1 MKTNDI
7 TKAKNP
13 ALRGSLNA
21 LRRSAAAAR
30 KVAIQTD
37 TNLIVV
43 KDGKLT
49 RIPAQVLREETSPAA
64 CPQS

>member
-21 LRRSAAAAR
+21 LRRSAEAAR
-30 KVAIQTD
+30 KLAAQTG
-37 TNLIVV
+37 TRLVIV
-43 KDGKLT
+43 KDGKLL
-49 RIPAQVLREETSPAA
+49 RLPAEEIRHGS
-64 CPQS
+64 

>member
-7 TKAKNP
+7 TQAKDP

-30 KVAIQTD
+30 KVAMQTD
-37 TNLIVV
+37 TDLIIV
-43 KDGKLT
+43 KEGKLT
-49 RIPAQVLREETSPAA
+49 RIPAQALREAA
-64 CPQS
+64 SSADR

>member
-7 TKAKNP
+7 TQAKDP

-49 RIPAQVLREETSPAA
+49 RIPAQVLREAVPSAA
-64 CPQS
+64 R

>member
-7 TKAKNP
+7 TKAKDP

-21 LRRSAAAAR
+21 LRRSADAAR

-49 RIPAQVLREETSPAA
+49 RIPAQVLREAASPAA
-64 CPQS
+64 RPQS

>member
-21 LRRSAAAAR
+21 LRRSAEAAR

-49 RIPAQVLREETSPAA
+49 RIPAHVLREAATPAA
-64 CPQS
+64 RPQS

>member
-7 TKAKNP
+7 TKAKDP

-37 TNLIVV
+37 THLVIV
-43 KDGKLT
+43 KDGKLL
-49 RIPAQVLREETSPAA
+49 RISAEELRKSAEGNA
-64 CPQS
+64 PQP

>member
-7 TKAKNP
+7 TQAKDP

-49 RIPAQVLREETSPAA
+49 RIPAQVLREAVPPAA
-64 CPQS
+64 R

>member
-7 TKAKNP
+7 TKAKDP

-21 LRRSAAAAR
+21 LRRSADAAR

-49 RIPAQVLREETSPAA
+49 RIPAQVLREAAPPAA
-64 CPQS
+64 RPQS

>member
-7 TKAKNP
+7 TKAQNP

-21 LRRSAAAAR
+21 LRRSAEAAR

-37 TNLIVV
+37 TDLVIV
-43 KDGKLT
+43 KDGQLL
-49 RIPAQVLREETSPAA
+49 RISAEELRKSAGGDAA
-64 CPQS
+64 KP

>member
-7 TKAKNP
+7 TKAKDP

-21 LRRSAAAAR
+21 LRRSADAAR

-49 RIPAQVLREETSPAA
+49 RIPAQALREAAPPAA
-64 CPQS
+64 RPQS

>member
-21 LRRSAAAAR
+21 LQRSAAAAR

-37 TNLIVV
+37 THLVIV
-43 KDGKLT
+43 KDGQLL
-49 RIPAQVLREETSPAA
+49 RISAEELR
-64 CPQS
+64 QSAERNAPKP

>member
-7 TKAKNP
+7 TKAKDP

-30 KVAIQTD
+30 KVAIQTG
-37 TNLIVV
+37 THLVIV
-43 KDGKLT
+43 KDGQLL
-49 RIPAQVLREETSPAA
+49 RISPEELRRSAEGNT
-64 CPQS
+64 PQP